1 MGSLRYWMIFQVV
14 LGIWLIVS
22 PFVLG
27 FREITS
33 MSLNDMILGAI
44 VAILGLVVAFIGLPK
59 IRHLEKVC
67 RKENNL
73 TSLPF
78 LHNGRRP

>member
-27 FREITS
+27 FRELTNMTI
-33 MSLNDMILGAI
+33 NDIILGAI
-44 VAILGLVVAFIGLPK
+44 VAILGFWVALTGTPK
-59 IRHLEKVC
+59 IRPLEKVM
-67 RKENNL
+67 
-73 TSLPF
+73 
-78 LHNGRRP
+78 

>member
-27 FREITS
+27 FREITK
-33 MSLNDMILGAI
+33 MTINDMILGGI
-44 VAILGLVVAFIGLPK
+44 VVILGVGVALTGLPK
-59 IRHLEKVC
+59 IRPLEK
-67 RKENNL
+67 
-73 TSLPF
+73 
-78 LHNGRRP
+78 GM